1 MERMMKRRQSELLLL
16 SCNHDIHADIAKP
29 TIALCTHTLIC
40 ICIHIYTYTCT
51 AFTCFEPES
60 LVESA
65 FALFGFLEP
74 ILILS
79 LPTREDSCLCFLSCF
94 SNGRRTR
101 QRVCVCALVRERE
114 RQGDPVRTLSS
125 ILPTYIYTHTHA
137 HTRTH
142 RREVRVLFHFGV
154 LPCGRDAVGFLQ

>member
-114 RQGDPVRTLSS
+114 TGRPGKNPFFYTSY
-125 ILPTYIYTHTHA
+125 IHIYTHARTHA
-137 HTRTH
+137 HAPT
-142 RREVRVLFHFGV
+142 
-154 LPCGRDAVGFLQ
+154 